1 MYICIYVSLC
11 QCRCFYIYIHICIY
25 IHTYICKHGTCM
37 YGGSRKVGTCPQ
49 EQIGPKPQVP
59 TLISEAK
66 VGTWS
71 ETRQRESWNLYC
83 RERGTAI
90 TTTAPVLQRKRNYNC
105 YDRSSIANSK
115 KLQSLR
121 PLHYC
126 KERGNCNYHDRSNV
140 AETETAITTTAPVLQ
155 RKKL

>member
-1 MYICIYVSLC
+1 MICEYKCPEAPTVSNGRRSVQLCGLLTTVSLV
-11 QCRCFYIYIHICIY
+11 YIYI
-25 IHTYICKHGTCM
+25 

-115 KLQSLR
+115 KLQQS
-121 PLHYC
+121 PQHGS
-126 KERGNCNYHDRSNV
+126 EENCN
-140 AETETAITTTAPVLQ
+140 
-155 RKKL
+155 

>member
-1 MYICIYVSLC
+1 MV
-11 QCRCFYIYIHICIY
+11 RN
-25 IHTYICKHGTCM
+25 
-37 YGGSRKVGTCPQ
+37 PQ
-49 EQIGPKPQVP
+49 G
-59 TLISEAK
+59 
-66 VGTWS
+66 
-71 ETRQRESWNLYC
+71 ESWNLYC

-126 KERGNCNYHDRSNV
+126 KEKG
-140 AETETAITTTAPVLQ
+140 TAITTAVPMLQREKLQLLQPLQYCRQETVIIATLPVLQ
-155 RKKL
+155 KERNWNY